1 MKVVFINNRDSFVWN
16 LVDYISY
23 FEKDTV
29 VLPNTATVEEVRA
42 LNPDALVISP
52 GPGNPS
58 DPKDIGICIDIIR
71 ELGPE
76 IPLLGVCLG
85 HQAINFTFGGTVR
98 RSKAGPVHG
107 KGSQIQHSGSSLFG
121 EMGETFEAGRYHS
134 LEIGDPAPGLRVTA
148 RAEDGSIMA
157 VEHERY
163 PIYGLQFH
171 PESVLTPNGLK
182 IIESFLEIARGFEK
196 ENLKK
201 EEKKP
206 KKGNAQVKE
215 NNGTVEK
222 GNGKF
227 KKRNGNVEKRNG
239 KSERDEQILK
249 KENRLL
255 ETGHELFHPPVQQE

>member
-29 VLPNTATVEEVRA
+29 VLPNTVAVEEVRA
-42 LNPDALVISP
+42 LAPDALVISP

-58 DPKDIGICIDIIR
+58 DPKDIGSCIDIIR

-107 KGSQIQHSGSSLFG
+107 KSSQIRHSGSSLFG
-121 EMGETFEAGRYHS
+121 KMGKIFEAGRYHS
-134 LEIGDPAPGLRVTA
+134 LEIGDPAPGLRITA
-148 RAEDGSIMA
+148 RAEEDGSIMA
-157 VEHERY
+157 VEHEKY

-182 IIESFLEIARGFEK
+182 IIEGFLEIARGFEK
-196 ENLKK
+196 KASGK
-201 EEKKP
+201 EEGNIKKLNN
-206 KKGNAQVKE
+206 NA
-215 NNGTVEK
+215 GEK
-222 GNGKF
+222 
-227 KKRNGNVEKRNG
+227 NG
-239 KSERDEQILK
+239 KSEKKNGKSEKKNEKSVSTEKKLK
-249 KENRLL
+249 KESRLL
-255 ETGHELFHPPVQQE
+255 ETGHGLFHPPVQQE